1 MNRLPNRSTTECE
14 QHLQAFFKV
23 HRSTI
28 PKAVDA
34 YHKKNPQSTIKREMS
49 DRILAF
55 PMEGY
60 EKHYWDILSEIFL
73 LEGNGL
79 QEGIYKRVEE
89 FHEVLEMEP
98 CVVLPYGSE
107 FHLL

>member
-1 MNRLPNRSTTECE
+1 
-14 QHLQAFFKV
+14 
-23 HRSTI
+23 
-28 PKAVDA
+28 
-34 YHKKNPQSTIKREMS
+34 MS

-55 PMEGY
+55 PIEGD

-79 QEGIYKRVEE
+79 QEGVHQRVEE
-89 FHEVLEMEP
+89 FHKVFEMEP

-107 FHLL
+107 FHLKLPEVQ

>member
-1 MNRLPNRSTTECE
+1 
-14 QHLQAFFKV
+14 
-23 HRSTI
+23 
-28 PKAVDA
+28 
-34 YHKKNPQSTIKREMS
+34 MS

-73 LEGNGL
+73 LEEIGL
-79 QEGIYKRVEE
+79 QEGIHKRVEE
-89 FHEVLEMEP
+89 FHKVLEMKT